1 MKMNYCYQMKKKYE
15 NIYNKRLDAIEEL
28 SKKNYYNN
36 LKFMA
41 ESSGNETDFT
51 KKENPIVFL
60 TNFRANKIIIERA
73 KN

>member
-1 MKMNYCYQMKKKYE
+1 
-15 NIYNKRLDAIEEL
+15 
-28 SKKNYYNN
+28 
-36 LKFMA
+36 MA

-60 TNFRANKIIIERA
+60 TNLRANKIITERA